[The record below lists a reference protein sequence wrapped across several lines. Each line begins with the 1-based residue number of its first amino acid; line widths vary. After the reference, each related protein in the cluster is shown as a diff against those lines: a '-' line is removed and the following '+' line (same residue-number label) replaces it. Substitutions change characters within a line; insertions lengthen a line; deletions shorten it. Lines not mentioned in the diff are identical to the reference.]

1 MMTIASFAPI
11 VDARTKILILGSIP
25 GIKSLEKVEYYGNKQ
40 NQFWKII
47 CTIFN
52 NTVVPD
58 CYKNKVDFFFFF
70 RIGLWDVVRNC
81 ERKGSLDIAIKNQ
94 EINDFDTFLNEHPK
108 ITTLLFNGKTAY
120 QFFYKKYGQIKGIT
134 YYVMPSTSPA
144 NTIPF
149 ENKLNEW
156 SLILSNL

>member
-11 VDARTKILILGSIP
+11 VDARTKILILDSIP

-58 CYKNKVDFFFFF
+58 CYKNKVDFLLQN

-120 QFFYKKYGQIKGIT
+120 QFFYKKYGQTKGIT

>member
-1 MMTIASFAPI
+1 MTTIASFAPI
-11 VDARTKILILGSIP
+11 VDATTEILILGSIP
-25 GIKSLEKVEYYGNKQ
+25 GIKSLEKVEYYGNKH

-52 NTVVPD
+52 NAVVPD
-58 CYKNKVDFFFFF
+58 CYKNKVDFLLQN

-144 NTIPF
+144 NTMTF
-149 ENKLNEW
+149 EKKLNEW
-156 SLILSNL
+156 SLILSHL

>member
-1 MMTIASFAPI
+1 MITSFDPI
-11 VDARTKILILGSIP
+11 LDSRTKILILGSIP
-25 GIKSLEKVEYYGNKQ
+25 GVKSLEKVEYYGNKH
-40 NQFWKII
+40 NQFWKIL
-47 CTIFN
+47 FSVFKQEN
-52 NTVVPD
+52 VPE
-58 CYKNKVDFFFFF
+58 CYKNKVDFLLQN
-70 RIGLWDVVRNC
+70 RIGLWDVVQNC

-94 EINDFDTFLNEHPK
+94 EINDFDTFLNGHPK

>member
-1 MMTIASFAPI
+1 MITSFDPI
-11 VDARTKILILGSIP
+11 VDSRTKILILGSIP
-25 GIKSLEKVEYYGNKQ
+25 GVKSLEKVEYYGNKQ
-40 NQFWKII
+40 NQFWKILFS
-47 CTIFN
+47 IFKQES
-52 NTVVPD
+52 VKE
-58 CYKNKVDFFFFF
+58 CYKNKVNFLLQN

-81 ERKGSLDIAIKNQ
+81 ERKGSLDIAIKHQ

-156 SLILSNL
+156 SLILSHL

>member
-1 MMTIASFAPI
+1 MMITSFDPI
-11 VDARTKILILGSIP
+11 VDSRTKILILGSIP
-25 GIKSLEKVEYYGNKQ
+25 GVKSLEKVEYYGNKQ
-40 NQFWKII
+40 NQFWKILFS
-47 CTIFN
+47 IFKQES
-52 NTVVPD
+52 VKE
-58 CYKNKVDFFFFF
+58 CYKNKVNFLLQN

-81 ERKGSLDIAIKNQ
+81 ERKGSLDIAIKHQ

-156 SLILSNL
+156 SLILSHL

>member
-1 MMTIASFAPI
+1 MTTIASFAPI
-11 VDARTKILILGSIP
+11 VDATTEILILGSIP
-25 GIKSLEKVEYYGNKQ
+25 SVKSLEKVEYYGNKQ
-40 NQFWKII
+40 NQFWKILFS
-47 CTIFN
+47 IFKQES
-52 NTVVPD
+52 VKE
-58 CYKNKVDFFFFF
+58 CYKNKVNFLLQN

-81 ERKGSLDIAIKNQ
+81 ERKGSLDIAIKHQ

-120 QFFYKKYGQIKGIT
+120 QFFYKKYGQTKGIT

-156 SLILSNL
+156 SLILSHL

>member
-40 NQFWKII
+40 NHFWKII

-52 NTVVPD
+52 YTVVPD
-58 CYKNKVDFFFFF
+58 CYKNKVDFLLQN

-144 NTIPF
+144 NAIPF